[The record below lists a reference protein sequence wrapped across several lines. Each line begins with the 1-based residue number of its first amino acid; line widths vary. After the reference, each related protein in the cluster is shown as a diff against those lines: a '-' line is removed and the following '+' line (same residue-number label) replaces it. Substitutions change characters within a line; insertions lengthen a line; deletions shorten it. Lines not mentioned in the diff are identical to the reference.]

1 MTFRPLLCPWG
12 VSKVGNSLAT
22 SSEKAK
28 EKKKN
33 IDQKDN
39 IVVLSLTYNFAVFK
53 KEKRLFLLGS
63 KYFKDISVK
72 IHFLTKLL
80 YSNNVVSGNLTV

>member
-1 MTFRPLLCPWG
+1 MTFRPLLRPWED
-12 VSKVGNSLAT
+12 SKVGNSLAT

-28 EKKKN
+28 GKKN

-53 KEKRLFLLGS
+53 KEKKLFLLGS